1 MEELINENDRKGTI
15 YLQRVW
21 QYIGSLS
28 NFRVYINGELVG
40 KIANG
45 SQEKYQLETGLYEIN
60 IKAPFAKP
68 SRPFKVNISSNQ
80 IVSLRC
86 GHNLWDFFNML
97 VIEDSS
103 SQKTLISSSRES
115 IFLSTITFIILYVII
130 SFIFFLGLTILYN
143 NGMSPTIKSG
153 EAVII
158 DISKKYYFP
167 DREDIVAIK
176 LEKPDGKKLRIIQRV
191 IGLPGEQIAIKNN
204 NLYID
209 NEIFK
214 RDYLSGNFD
223 RGYSR
228 FIPNNRYFVLADN
241 LDESQFNS
249 LKIGLVSR
257 EQLSGKIIIVMP
269 TMLLYFIFG
278 SLLCFIFIP
287 KSFYNFIGLKLKRS
301 LHKKTPTK

>member
-1 MEELINENDRKGTI
+1 MQLLLIK
-15 YLQRVW
+15 
-21 QYIGSLS
+21 
-28 NFRVYINGELVG
+28 
-40 KIANG
+40 
-45 SQEKYQLETGLYEIN
+45 
-60 IKAPFAKP
+60 
-68 SRPFKVNISSNQ
+68 
-80 IVSLRC
+80 
-86 GHNLWDFFNML
+86 L
-97 VIEDSS
+97 VIKEN
-103 SQKTLISSSRES
+103 
-115 IFLSTITFIILYVII
+115 
-130 SFIFFLGLTILYN
+130 FFEVF
-143 NGMSPTIKSG
+143 M
-153 EAVII
+153 
-158 DISKKYYFP
+158 
-167 DREDIVAIK
+167 
-176 LEKPDGKKLRIIQRV
+176 
-191 IGLPGEQIAIKNN
+191 
-204 NLYID
+204 
-209 NEIFK
+209 EIFK